1 MPIDPTDL
9 AKSIGA
15 LGSLDPER
23 GLARTLQQVTDGA
36 KQLFRADAAGLMLID
51 AEGQLRWASASD
63 QTAQT
68 LEDRQERLAQGPC
81 AVAFSQ
87 RLPAAIRNIHTEPD
101 WDKFAQVLVGEGIC
115 AALSVPVELDG
126 GIIGTLDIYAREARD
141 WDPSEVAA
149 LQAYAGLMAS
159 LLSAAVTAQ
168 VKGRLADQLQ
178 AALEHRWLI
187 EQAKGVIM
195 GREQVDAQ
203 AAFERL
209 RGAAR
214 SSTRRLADVAKDVTG
229 GQPLPANRRKLAK
242 SRGDA
247 LTPSDALERFGADAL
262 RYWAASKRAGVDTS
276 LDEGQLRVGR
286 RLATKLLHA
295 SRFVLALDGRAAVLG
310 LERLDQVVLAEALV
324 AVGALDQRV
333 GERLQVPGGLPDP
346 GGHDDGRV
354 LADHVVAQLHDRAPP
369 GLLDVVLQLDPE
381 RTVVVARADP
391 AVDLAR
397 LEGEAAALGQVDD
410 RVHRVAWH

>member
-9 AKSIGA
+9 ANSIGA
-15 LGSLDPER
+15 LGGLDPQR

-68 LEDRQERLAQGPC
+68 VENEQERLAQGPC

-101 WDKFAQVLVGEGIC
+101 WAEFTQVLVSEGVC

-126 GIIGTLDIYAREARD
+126 GVIGTLDVYATRARD

-149 LQAYAGLMAS
+149 LQAYAGLVAS
-159 LLSAAVTAQ
+159 LLSAAVTAE

-187 EQAKGVIM
+187 EQAKGVVM
-195 GREQVDAQ
+195 GRERLDAQ

-214 SSTRRLADVAKDVTG
+214 SSTRRLADVARDVTD
-229 GQPLPANRRKLAK
+229 GQPLPANRRTLAK
-242 SRGDA
+242 A
-247 LTPSDALERFGADAL
+247 
-262 RYWAASKRAGVDTS
+262 RAGQARQRES
-276 LDEGQLRVGR
+276 G
-286 RLATKLLHA
+286 
-295 SRFVLALDGRAAVLG
+295 S
-310 LERLDQVVLAEALV
+310 ER
-324 AVGALDQRV
+324 
-333 GERLQVPGGLPDP
+333 
-346 GGHDDGRV
+346 
-354 LADHVVAQLHDRAPP
+354 
-369 GLLDVVLQLDPE
+369 
-381 RTVVVARADP
+381 
-391 AVDLAR
+391 
-397 LEGEAAALGQVDD
+397 
-410 RVHRVAWH
+410 

>member
-9 AKSIGA
+9 ANSIGA

-68 LEDRQERLAQGPC
+68 VENEQERLAQGPC

-101 WDKFAQVLVGEGIC
+101 WAEFTQVLVSEGVC

-126 GIIGTLDIYAREARD
+126 GIIGTLDIYARDPRD

-159 LLSAAVTAQ
+159 LLSAATTAQ

-214 SSTRRLADVAKDVTG
+214 SSTRRLADVAKDVTA

-242 SRGDA
+242 
-247 LTPSDALERFGADAL
+247 
-262 RYWAASKRAGVDTS
+262 
-276 LDEGQLRVGR
+276 
-286 RLATKLLHA
+286 
-295 SRFVLALDGRAAVLG
+295 GRAEQAKNR
-310 LERLDQVVLAEALV
+310 E
-324 AVGALDQRV
+324 
-333 GERLQVPGGLPDP
+333 
-346 GGHDDGRV
+346 
-354 LADHVVAQLHDRAPP
+354 
-369 GLLDVVLQLDPE
+369 
-381 RTVVVARADP
+381 TVT
-391 AVDLAR
+391 
-397 LEGEAAALGQVDD
+397 
-410 RVHRVAWH
+410 

>member
-1 MPIDPTDL
+1 MPINPTDL

-15 LGSLDPER
+15 LGSLDPEQ
-23 GLARTLQQVTDGA
+23 GLAPTLQQIADSA
-36 KQLFRADAAGLMLID
+36 KQLFAADGAGLMLID

-101 WDKFAQVLVGEGIC
+101 WEAFAQVLLGEGVC

-126 GIIGTLDIYAREARD
+126 GVIGTLDIYVGQPRD

-149 LQAYAGLMAS
+149 LQAYAGLVAS

-187 EQAKGVIM
+187 EQAKGVLM

-203 AAFERL
+203 TAFERL

-214 SSTRRLADVAKDVTG
+214 SSTRRLADVARDVTG
-229 GQPLPANRRKLAK
+229 GQPLPTNRRDLAK
-242 SRGDA
+242 
-247 LTPSDALERFGADAL
+247 
-262 RYWAASKRAGVDTS
+262 
-276 LDEGQLRVGR
+276 
-286 RLATKLLHA
+286 
-295 SRFVLALDGRAAVLG
+295 GRAEQAK
-310 LERLDQVVLAEALV
+310 ERET
-324 AVGALDQRV
+324 GS
-333 GERLQVPGGLPDP
+333 
-346 GGHDDGRV
+346 
-354 LADHVVAQLHDRAPP
+354 
-369 GLLDVVLQLDPE
+369 
-381 RTVVVARADP
+381 
-391 AVDLAR
+391 
-397 LEGEAAALGQVDD
+397 
-410 RVHRVAWH
+410 

>member
-9 AKSIGA
+9 AKSIGD
-15 LGSLDPER
+15 LGGLDPER

-68 LEDRQERLAQGPC
+68 VENEQERLAQGPC

-87 RLPAAIRNIHTEPD
+87 RLPAAIRNIRTEPD
-101 WDKFAQVLVGEGIC
+101 WAEFTQVLVSEGVC

-126 GIIGTLDIYAREARD
+126 GVIGTLDIYARAPRD
-141 WDPSEVAA
+141 WDSSEVAA

-159 LLSAAVTAQ
+159 LLSAATTAQ

-187 EQAKGVIM
+187 EQAKGVVM
-195 GREQVDAQ
+195 GREHVDAQ

-214 SSTRRLADVAKDVTG
+214 SSTRRLADVARDVTG
-229 GQPLPANRRKLAK
+229 GQPLPTNRRKLAK
-242 SRGDA
+242 
-247 LTPSDALERFGADAL
+247 
-262 RYWAASKRAGVDTS
+262 
-276 LDEGQLRVGR
+276 
-286 RLATKLLHA
+286 
-295 SRFVLALDGRAAVLG
+295 GRAEQAK
-310 LERLDQVVLAEALV
+310 D
-324 AVGALDQRV
+324 
-333 GERLQVPGGLPDP
+333 GETT
-346 GGHDDGRV
+346 
-354 LADHVVAQLHDRAPP
+354 A
-369 GLLDVVLQLDPE
+369 
-381 RTVVVARADP
+381 
-391 AVDLAR
+391 
-397 LEGEAAALGQVDD
+397 
-410 RVHRVAWH
+410 

>member
-9 AKSIGA
+9 ANSIGA
-15 LGSLDPER
+15 LGSLDPQR

-51 AEGQLRWASASD
+51 AEGQLRWASATD

-68 LEDRQERLAQGPC
+68 VENEQERLAQGPC

-101 WDKFAQVLVGEGIC
+101 WDKFAKVLVGEGIC

-126 GIIGTLDIYAREARD
+126 GVIGTLDVYVGRPRD

-149 LQAYAGLMAS
+149 LQAYAGLVAS

-168 VKGRLADQLQ
+168 IKGRLADQLE

-187 EQAKGVIM
+187 EQAKGVLM
-195 GREQVDAQ
+195 GREDLDAQ

-229 GQPLPANRRKLAK
+229 GQPLPTNRRKLAK
-242 SRGDA
+242 
-247 LTPSDALERFGADAL
+247 
-262 RYWAASKRAGVDTS
+262 
-276 LDEGQLRVGR
+276 
-286 RLATKLLHA
+286 
-295 SRFVLALDGRAAVLG
+295 GRAEQAK
-310 LERLDQVVLAEALV
+310 D
-324 AVGALDQRV
+324 
-333 GERLQVPGGLPDP
+333 GETT
-346 GGHDDGRV
+346 
-354 LADHVVAQLHDRAPP
+354 A
-369 GLLDVVLQLDPE
+369 
-381 RTVVVARADP
+381 
-391 AVDLAR
+391 
-397 LEGEAAALGQVDD
+397 
-410 RVHRVAWH
+410 

>member
-9 AKSIGA
+9 VKSIGD
-15 LGSLDPER
+15 LGGLDPER

-68 LEDRQERLAQGPC
+68 VENEQERLAQGPC

-101 WDKFAQVLVGEGIC
+101 WAEFTQVLVSEGVC

-126 GIIGTLDIYAREARD
+126 GIIGTLDIYAAEARD

-159 LLSAAVTAQ
+159 LLSAATTAQ

-214 SSTRRLADVAKDVTG
+214 SSTRRLADVARDVTG
-229 GQPLPANRRKLAK
+229 GQPLPTNPRKLA
-242 SRGDA
+242 R
-247 LTPSDALERFGADAL
+247 
-262 RYWAASKRAGVDTS
+262 
-276 LDEGQLRVGR
+276 
-286 RLATKLLHA
+286 
-295 SRFVLALDGRAAVLG
+295 GRA
-310 LERLDQVVLAEALV
+310 EQ
-324 AVGALDQRV
+324 
-333 GERLQVPGGLPDP
+333 
-346 GGHDDGRV
+346 
-354 LADHVVAQLHDRAPP
+354 
-369 GLLDVVLQLDPE
+369 
-381 RTVVVARADP
+381 ARNRETTA
-391 AVDLAR
+391 
-397 LEGEAAALGQVDD
+397 
-410 RVHRVAWH
+410 

>member
-15 LGSLDPER
+15 LGSLDPQR

-68 LEDRQERLAQGPC
+68 VENEQERLAQGPC

-101 WDKFAQVLVGEGIC
+101 WAEFTQVLVSEGVC

-126 GIIGTLDIYAREARD
+126 GIIGTLDIYARDPRD

-159 LLSAAVTAQ
+159 LLSAATTAQ

-242 SRGDA
+242 
-247 LTPSDALERFGADAL
+247 
-262 RYWAASKRAGVDTS
+262 
-276 LDEGQLRVGR
+276 
-286 RLATKLLHA
+286 
-295 SRFVLALDGRAAVLG
+295 GRAEQAKNR
-310 LERLDQVVLAEALV
+310 E
-324 AVGALDQRV
+324 
-333 GERLQVPGGLPDP
+333 
-346 GGHDDGRV
+346 
-354 LADHVVAQLHDRAPP
+354 
-369 GLLDVVLQLDPE
+369 
-381 RTVVVARADP
+381 TVT
-391 AVDLAR
+391 
-397 LEGEAAALGQVDD
+397 
-410 RVHRVAWH
+410 